1 MSFRGRERTMTVV
14 VLAGVAGAVALAALF
29 GGGGGAAS
37 SALSRSPEG
46 WAAARRYV
54 EARDV
59 AVDLLDRPLSEAS
72 PGRGTL
78 VVAFP
83 RQRAAGLDPE
93 EGVLRHLRSGGHL
106 LLAYSG
112 DLPGPAEEQI
122 LTALDLGSVRA
133 RPEPPLAPLAW
144 RRHAEAVWRL
154 SPEEPS
160 PAGAPLGGGL
170 RAPVQLGPLILPAL
184 DWRPAAPED
193 ARVLFRSPGGD
204 PVTLAYHR
212 GGSLVAIVPAAALA
226 NARLALGGN
235 PDLLESLVA
244 SLPAPWSFDEYH
256 HGLAARNPADSAAE
270 RQSRVLD
277 LVLIQLVALYGAAL
291 VALARRFGEPWREA
305 PVVTGSTAAFFLGL
319 GVLHHRLGH
328 HAAAGRRLVER
339 VRQLHPDLSL
349 PPELLR
355 RADAVVDGPGL
366 VELARR
372 VARRRDR
379 HSKGEPTRDP

>member
-1 MSFRGRERTMTVV
+1 MSFRGRERTVTLA
-14 VLAGVAGAVALAALF
+14 VLAGVAGAVALAALV

-59 AVDLLDRPLSEAS
+59 AVDLLDRPLAESS

-112 DLPGPAEEQI
+112 KLPGPAEEQI
-122 LTALDLGSVRA
+122 LTALELGSVPA

-144 RRHAEAVWRL
+144 RRHVEAVWRL
-154 SPEEPS
+154 PPEEPA
-160 PAGAPLGGGL
+160 PAGAPLGGGS
-170 RAPVQLGPLILPAL
+170 RARVRPGPLVLPAV
-184 DWRPAAPED
+184 DWRPGVPEG
-193 ARVLFRSPGGD
+193 ARILFRSPGGD
-204 PVTLAYHR
+204 PVAFAHHR
-212 GGSLVAIVPAAALA
+212 GPSLVAVVPAAALA

-256 HGLAARNPADSAAE
+256 HGLAARNPADPAAA

-277 LVLIQLVALYGAAL
+277 LVLLQLVVLYGAAL
-291 VALARRFGEPWREA
+291 AALARRFGTPWREA

-319 GVLHHRLGH
+319 GTLHHRLGH

-339 VRQLHPDLSL
+339 IRQLHPDLSL

-355 RADAVVDGPGL
+355 RAGAVVDGPDL

-372 VARRRDR
+372 VARHRDR